1 MQYPRTNASSLQARL
16 FLLPC
21 CVVAL
26 CCGSAVAQSH
36 DEHHDDEHEL
46 KTTFSDKPAPM
57 RIDDVPDRPSPLFEL
72 GDPFLGTGPISR
84 GFTIPTGAL
93 WQPSF
98 LVYGSYRSAFQT
110 FNDGDETFT
119 EWANRLD
126 IFGNL
131 QLSGTERVLIG
142 FRPLDEA
149 GDFTGYF
156 YEPNN
161 ARQSGWADGFNGEI
175 THLFFEGDLGEIFPG
190 LDPSD
195 SGQYDIGFAVGRQP
209 LFYQEGLLINDR
221 IDAVGITKN
230 NISFD
235 GLNHLQLTALYGWNE
250 INRGNNI
257 EDDDAHLFGFF
268 AELDTDISTINFD
281 AVYVYDDDRRDNTD
295 ALYFAGS
302 AVQRIGQINTSFRA
316 LVSIP
321 QCMAFAAIAGLE
333 PASGIAAAIV
343 MGVVGSAL
351 SRTPPLVLGPAVTTC
366 TMIFGVL
373 ITVAPHDRE
382 SWPALAGLIAVLA
395 GGITIVAAAFRFGNF
410 VRFVS
415 RSVLVGLTAGAATMI
430 EIGRAHV

>member
-230 NISFD
+230 NIFPKGIS
-235 GLNHLQLTALYGWNE
+235 NLQVTAIYGWNE

-257 EDDDAHLFGFF
+257 ED
-268 AELDTDISTINFD
+268 
-281 AVYVYDDDRRDNTD
+281 
-295 ALYFAGS
+295 
-302 AVQRIGQINTSFRA
+302 
-316 LVSIP
+316 
-321 QCMAFAAIAGLE
+321 
-333 PASGIAAAIV
+333 
-343 MGVVGSAL
+343 
-351 SRTPPLVLGPAVTTC
+351 
-366 TMIFGVL
+366 
-373 ITVAPHDRE
+373 
-382 SWPALAGLIAVLA
+382 
-395 GGITIVAAAFRFGNF
+395 
-410 VRFVS
+410 
-415 RSVLVGLTAGAATMI
+415 